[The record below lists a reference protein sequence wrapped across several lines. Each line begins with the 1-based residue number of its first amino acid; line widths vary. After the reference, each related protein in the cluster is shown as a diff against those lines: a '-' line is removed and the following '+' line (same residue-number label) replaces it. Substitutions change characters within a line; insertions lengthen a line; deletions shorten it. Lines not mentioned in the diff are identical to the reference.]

1 MDPDGSGR
9 DGSHTWPCTLPDWH
23 IFSPRLASKR
33 DEFAG
38 PAACHMPLTCL
49 MQTTREQH
57 CISTILLRV
66 RHDFNFKHGY
76 LKQSN
81 EKPHIYRCGF
91 LMEQLVRWCPLMS
104 IAISMA
110 AICRHLIAWSTAT
123 KTRTKAQDI
132 SGSCVVQ
139 HIWSFINAKSCTH
152 HGLELARPKLTHKAS
167 KS

>member
-1 MDPDGSGR
+1 MDPEGMD
-9 DGSHTWPCTLPDWH
+9 HTPGPCTLPDWH

-81 EKPHIYRCGF
+81 EKPHVYRCGF
-91 LMEQLVRWCPLMS
+91 LMEQLVR
-104 IAISMA
+104 
-110 AICRHLIAWSTAT
+110 
-123 KTRTKAQDI
+123 
-132 SGSCVVQ
+132 
-139 HIWSFINAKSCTH
+139 
-152 HGLELARPKLTHKAS
+152 
-167 KS
+167 